1 MSQPFVGEIRCFGF
15 NFAPIDWAFCN
26 GQPVPI
32 SNFEAL
38 FAIIGT
44 IYGGDGTTTFNL
56 PNLQGQV
63 PMHWGSPTSGPATG
77 FNTTIGQVQGT
88 AMVTLTQAQE
98 PSHTH
103 TITVQEEA
111 SGGVVEKTPN
121 PGPNTWL
128 SDSSPDFLWA
138 NQNLTPVV
146 QFSPRVISSVGGSL
160 PHDNMQPYLALN
172 FCISLNGI
180 FPSRN

>member
-15 NFAPIDWAFCN
+15 NFAPVDWAFCN
-26 GQPVPI
+26 GQAVPI
-32 SNFEAL
+32 ANFNAL
-38 FAIIGT
+38 FAVIGT
-44 IYGGDGTTTFNL
+44 IYGGDGQTTFNL

-63 PMHWGSPTSGPATG
+63 PMHWGNPTSGPANG
-77 FNTTIGQVQGT
+77 FNTTIGQIQGST
-88 AMVTLTQAQE
+88 LITLTTAQT
-98 PSHTH
+98 PQHTH

-111 SGGVVEKTPN
+111 SGGVVEETPT
-121 PGPNTWL
+121 PSTVTWL
-128 SDSSPDFLWA
+128 GDSGPDGLWSWTPTISPS
-138 NQNLTPVV
+138 
-146 QFSPRVISSVGGSL
+146 FSPSAISTVGGSQ